1 MDAKDIMLAIHI
13 LCGFVA
19 LVTMVMAYVTNK
31 GPKFHA
37 KVGRVYGLAMIGV
50 GLTAII
56 LFFLGASTFLLLIA
70 FFSLYLVLV
79 GWRFASNRK
88 GEVSQVDSDASLED

>member
-1 MDAKDIMLAIHI
+1 MGAKDIMLAIHI

-37 KVGRVYGLAMIGV
+37 TVGRLYGLAMVGG

-56 LFFLGASTFLLLIA
+56 RFFVGASHF
-70 FFSLYLVLV
+70 
-79 GWRFASNRK
+79 
-88 GEVSQVDSDASLED
+88 